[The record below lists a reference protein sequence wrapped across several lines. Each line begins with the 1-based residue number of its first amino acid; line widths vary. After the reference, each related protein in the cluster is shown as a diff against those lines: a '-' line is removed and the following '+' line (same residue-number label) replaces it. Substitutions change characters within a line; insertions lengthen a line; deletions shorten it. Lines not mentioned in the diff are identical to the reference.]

1 MIEEFRGEYKF
12 LCNFYEGRPFEY
24 KGMKFTNSESA
35 FHSQKCL
42 ARSKEFEG
50 LRPKESKQLGRQVPL
65 RPDWNDVRVQIMYD
79 VCYAKFSQD
88 KNLKRRL
95 LATGDEYL
103 QEGNF
108 HGDFYWGRIYNK
120 EKGEWVGKNNLGKV
134 LMKLREDLRNE

>member
-1 MIEEFRGEYKF
+1 
-12 LCNFYEGRPFEY
+12 
-24 KGMKFTNSESA
+24 
-35 FHSQKCL
+35 
-42 ARSKEFEG
+42 
-50 LRPKESKQLGRQVPL
+50 
-65 RPDWNDVRVQIMYD
+65 MYD

>member
-1 MIEEFRGEYKF
+1 MIEEFRGQYKF

-50 LRPKESKQLGRQVPL
+50 LRPKKSKQLGRQVPL
-65 RPDWNDVRVQIMYD
+65 RSDWNEVRIQVMYD

-103 QEGNF
+103 QEGTWW
-108 HGDFYWGRIYNK
+108 DSYWGRIYDK
-120 EKGEWVGKNNLGKV
+120 EKGEWVGENNLGKV
-134 LMKLREDLRNE
+134 LMRLREDLRNE